1 MRGLL
6 GSNIQVSVFCRSAVF
21 VVTNCF
27 TYHSLHTLH

>member
-1 MRGLL
+1 M
-6 GSNIQVSVFCRSAVF
+6 F